1 VRVTDRQVRRLLA
14 EALDERVVHAV
25 GHQVASRGHAD
36 LALVEEGP
44 PRGEV
49 HGLVDIGVVE
59 DQHGRVAAE
68 LEVGP
73 LEVLAGELADA
84 AAHRGGAGERD
95 HRDVRV
101 RHQRLAHVGAAGEH
115 LQHAC
120 GQPGLLE
127 DPRDV
132 DPAGHCRARVG
143 LEHHGVPERQCRGD
157 RADAQDE
164 RDVERSDH
172 ADDTDRQA
180 ARHRQSRLLAGQQ
193 VAVRHAGQRRRRV
206 ALFGGHVQGEA
217 GHPRD
222 GADLPHVP
230 LGELLGMLLPEVAG
244 ATEHGGPLRVRG
256 RRPLPLGLGRARGGP
271 GDVVGRS
278 HAMAPDLVT
287 RGRLDHRSVAAPT
300 GHPLAVDVDLSC
312 CRIQIE
318 NHCAAPPHV
327 CALRTHV
334 SCANICRG
342 FVLRQPSA
350 GSGSSPRVSLVSESE
365 QARPAA
371 AAPVQ
376 SLVRGLAVIRV
387 FDADNAHLTLSDVA
401 RRAELTRATAR
412 RVLHTL
418 ADLGYVSTDGRQFSL
433 RPKILELGHAFL
445 SSMRLPTIV
454 QPHLESLTD
463 AAHESSSVAV
473 LDGRDVVYL
482 ARVPRQRIMTVA
494 INVGTRFPA
503 YATSLG
509 RVLLA
514 HLPPDQLD
522 DYLDRHERE
531 AFTSHTI
538 TDRKKLVTELR
549 RVRDQGWALVDQE
562 LEEGLRSIAAP
573 IRDRTG
579 EVVAAL
585 NLSASSRRGDPE
597 EVVEHLLPLLLETAA
612 AIDDDLRVIEVWR

>member
-1 VRVTDRQVRRLLA
+1 
-14 EALDERVVHAV
+14 
-25 GHQVASRGHAD
+25 
-36 LALVEEGP
+36 
-44 PRGEV
+44 
-49 HGLVDIGVVE
+49 
-59 DQHGRVAAE
+59 
-68 LEVGP
+68 
-73 LEVLAGELADA
+73 
-84 AAHRGGAGERD
+84 
-95 HRDVRV
+95 
-101 RHQRLAHVGAAGEH
+101 
-115 LQHAC
+115 
-120 GQPGLLE
+120 
-127 DPRDV
+127 
-132 DPAGHCRARVG
+132 
-143 LEHHGVPERQCRGD
+143 
-157 RADAQDE
+157 
-164 RDVERSDH
+164 
-172 ADDTDRQA
+172 
-180 ARHRQSRLLAGQQ
+180 
-193 VAVRHAGQRRRRV
+193 
-206 ALFGGHVQGEA
+206 
-217 GHPRD
+217 
-222 GADLPHVP
+222 
-230 LGELLGMLLPEVAG
+230 M
-244 ATEHGGPLRVRG
+244 
-256 RRPLPLGLGRARGGP
+256 
-271 GDVVGRS
+271 
-278 HAMAPDLVT
+278 
-287 RGRLDHRSVAAPT
+287 
-300 GHPLAVDVDLSC
+300 
-312 CRIQIE
+312 
-318 NHCAAPPHV
+318 
-327 CALRTHV
+327 
-334 SCANICRG
+334 
-342 FVLRQPSA
+342 
-350 GSGSSPRVSLVSESE
+350 SESE

-454 QPHLESLTD
+454 QPHLDSLTD

-514 HLPPDQLD
+514 HLPQDELD

-538 TDRKKLVTELR
+538 TDRKKLVAELH

-585 NLSASSRRGDPE
+585 NLSASSRRGDPD

-612 AIDDDLRVIEVWR
+612 AIDDDLRVIEVSR